1 MVIGTPRGFRDILPA
16 EARARE
22 QIRDR
27 VRAVFDERGYVPVE
41 TPLLEERSV
50 LEHAGRIK
58 GSPFQLFDSD
68 NRLLMLR
75 PDLTLPIARLTAQR
89 LGAAQ
94 LPARLRYEAPV
105 VREQGA
111 LRGQPRQFTQLGV
124 ELIGG
129 GEVSGEVEV
138 VSLLADTLS
147 ALEIPNVRIVVG
159 SVRPLLA
166 LLEADVAD
174 EALREEVLAQVHAS
188 NLVALDEAVDAAG
201 LPAPIARALHELPR
215 LHGDASV
222 IDRVDELLESACVPA
237 DRRGTAELRGLVA
250 GLANTS
256 AAAELSFDFSIINS
270 FDYYTGIIFKAYVNG
285 VAASL
290 ASGGRYDA
298 VLANLGMPNTA
309 ACGFACSLERLQEV
323 LGARGGDAVPMPG
336 AHLGGRPLRI
346 AVPKGSLFAPTL
358 AALEAAGLPVDDLR
372 DYGRKLI
379 ISAGDVEYVIVRAT
393 DAPAFVA
400 HGGADCGICGS
411 DSLIEADL
419 DLLQIADLGY
429 GACRFIV
436 AEPASRKGKAERAYA
451 WRGTMRVATKYPRI
465 TQAYYDRIGQQVD
478 ILALH
483 GNIELGPIVGMTDR
497 IVDIT
502 ATGTTLRE
510 NDLVIVDD
518 VMECTARFFA
528 GPAAY
533 RCDARIRD
541 LAARLV
547 VAVRQTN
554 GRLGTVVAGKTN
566 ASEKSA
572 AEKGA
577 VPVPAPV
584 VPAPAAG
591 VIPASAAPAP
601 ALATGAVP
609 IAFTPEKGE

>member
-1 MVIGTPRGFRDILPA
+1 MIIGTPRGFRDILPE

-22 QIRDR
+22 SIRDT
-27 VRAVFDERGYVPVE
+27 VRSCFDAKGYVPVE
-41 TPLLEERSV
+41 TPLLEDRSM
-50 LEHAGRIK
+50 LETAGRIK

-89 LGAAQ
+89 LTRES

-129 GEVSGEVEV
+129 EDVAGEVEV
-138 VSLLADTLS
+138 VSLMADTLA
-147 ALEIPNVRIVVG
+147 ALKVSNVRIVAG
-159 SVRPLLA
+159 SVRPLLT

-174 EALREEVLAQVHAS
+174 ETLRERVLSYVHES
-188 NLVALDEAVDAAG
+188 NLVALDECVEAAG
-201 LPAPIARALHELPR
+201 LPRPITRALHELPR
-215 LHGDASV
+215 LHGDESV
-222 IDRVDELLESACVPA
+222 IDKVDELLEAACVPEA
-237 DRRGTAELRGLVA
+237 KRGTSELRGLVA
-250 GLANTS
+250 GLAKTE
-256 AAAELSFDFSIINS
+256 AVAELSFDFSIINS
-270 FDYYTGIIFKAYVNG
+270 FDYYTGIIFKAYVDG

-298 VLANLGMPNTA
+298 VLANLGMPGVA
-309 ACGFACSLERLQEV
+309 ACGFALSLERLQEV
-323 LGARGGDAVPMPG
+323 LGRAGASGIATPG
-336 AHLGGRPLRI
+336 VHVGSRPLRI
-346 AVPKGSLFAPTL
+346 AVPKGSLFPDTL
-358 AALEAAGLPVDDLR
+358 ATLERAGLPVDDLR

-379 ISAGDVEYVIVRAT
+379 IPAGDVEYVIVRAT

-411 DSLIEADL
+411 DSLFEADL
-419 DLLQIADLGY
+419 DLLQVVDLGY

-436 AEPASRKGKAERAYA
+436 AEPRANAGMAERAYA

-541 LAARLV
+541 LADRLA
-547 VAVRQTN
+547 AVT
-554 GRLGTVVAGKTN
+554 
-566 ASEKSA
+566 
-572 AEKGA
+572 
-577 VPVPAPV
+577 
-584 VPAPAAG
+584 
-591 VIPASAAPAP
+591 
-601 ALATGAVP
+601 ATK
-609 IAFTPEKGE
+609 EE

>member
-1 MVIGTPRGFRDILPA
+1 MVIGTPRGFRDILPE

-22 QIRDR
+22 SIRDT
-27 VRAVFDERGYVPVE
+27 VRSCFDAKGYVPVE
-41 TPLLEERSV
+41 TPLLEDRSM
-50 LEHAGRIK
+50 LETAGRIK

-89 LGAAQ
+89 LTRES

-129 GEVSGEVEV
+129 EDVAGEVEV
-138 VSLLADTLS
+138 VSLMADTLAAFKVS
-147 ALEIPNVRIVVG
+147 NVRIVAG

-174 EALREEVLAQVHAS
+174 ETLREQVLSYVHES
-188 NLVALDEAVDAAG
+188 NLVALDECVEAAG
-201 LPAPIARALHELPR
+201 LPRPITRALHELPR
-215 LHGDASV
+215 LHGDESV
-222 IDRVDELLESACVPA
+222 IDKVDELLEAACVPEA
-237 DRRGTAELRGLVA
+237 KRGTSELRGLVA
-250 GLANTS
+250 GLAKTE

-270 FDYYTGIIFKAYVNG
+270 FDYYTGIIFKAYVDG

-298 VLANLGMPNTA
+298 VLANLGMPGVA
-309 ACGFACSLERLQEV
+309 ACGFALSLERLQEV
-323 LGARGGDAVPMPG
+323 LGRAGASGIATPG
-336 AHLGGRPLRI
+336 VHVGSRPLRI
-346 AVPKGSLFAPTL
+346 AVPKGSLFPDTL
-358 AALEAAGLPVDDLR
+358 ATLEHAGLPVDDLR

-379 ISAGDVEYVIVRAT
+379 IPAGDVEYVIVRAT

-411 DSLIEADL
+411 DSLFEADL
-419 DLLQIADLGY
+419 DLLQVVDLGY

-436 AEPASRKGKAERAYA
+436 AEPRANAGMAERAYA

-541 LAARLV
+541 LADRLA
-547 VAVRQTN
+547 AVT
-554 GRLGTVVAGKTN
+554 
-566 ASEKSA
+566 A
-572 AEKGA
+572 AKED
-577 VPVPAPV
+577 
-584 VPAPAAG
+584 
-591 VIPASAAPAP
+591 
-601 ALATGAVP
+601 
-609 IAFTPEKGE
+609 

>member
-1 MVIGTPRGFRDILPA
+1 MVIGTPRGFRDILPE

-22 QIRDR
+22 SIRDT
-27 VRAVFDERGYVPVE
+27 VRSCFDARGYVPVE
-41 TPLLEERSV
+41 TPLLEDRSV
-50 LEHAGRIK
+50 LESAGRIK

-89 LGAAQ
+89 LKRES

-129 GEVSGEVEV
+129 EDVAGEVEV
-138 VSLLADTLS
+138 VSLMADTLA
-147 ALEIPNVRIVVG
+147 ALKVSNVRIVAG

-174 EALREEVLAQVHAS
+174 ETLRERVLSYVHES
-188 NLVALDEAVDAAG
+188 NLVALDECVEVAG
-201 LPAPIARALHELPR
+201 LPRPITRALHELPR
-215 LHGDASV
+215 LHGDESV
-222 IDRVDELLESACVPA
+222 IDKVDELLEAACVPEA
-237 DRRGTAELRGLVA
+237 KRGTSELRALVA
-250 GLANTS
+250 GLAKTE

-270 FDYYTGIIFKAYVNG
+270 FDYYTGIIFKAYVDG

-298 VLANLGMPNTA
+298 VLANLGMPGVA
-309 ACGFACSLERLQEV
+309 ACGFALSLERLQEV
-323 LGARGGDAVPMPG
+323 LGRAGASGIATPG
-336 AHLGGRPLRI
+336 VHVGSRPLRI
-346 AVPKGSLFAPTL
+346 AVPKGSLFPDTL
-358 AALEAAGLPVDDLR
+358 ATLERAGLPVDDLR

-379 ISAGDVEYVIVRAT
+379 IPAGDVEYVIVRAT

-411 DSLIEADL
+411 DSLFEANL
-419 DLLQIADLGY
+419 DLLQVVDLGY

-436 AEPASRKGKAERAYA
+436 AEPRANAGMAERAYA

-541 LAARLV
+541 LADRLA
-547 VAVRQTN
+547 AVT
-554 GRLGTVVAGKTN
+554 
-566 ASEKSA
+566 
-572 AEKGA
+572 
-577 VPVPAPV
+577 
-584 VPAPAAG
+584 
-591 VIPASAAPAP
+591 
-601 ALATGAVP
+601 ATK
-609 IAFTPEKGE
+609 ED